1 MLELIDALLERLDE
15 HWAKLATAA
24 GFMAVGWFIGRR
36 RAKSDWQKKEFLHR
50 LNVSLTSIQDGTL
63 RIRTLLEKSCQD
75 VFLNEV
81 AAEAV
86 VAAARSTSAEDP
98 ILPLAKD
105 DYWYYLNAVLNEI
118 SEKFAVGQ
126 IRRDQGEPVTSAR
139 YLVCLTC
146 ECDGSMRTRKIR
158 AMLTQRSLLDS
169 LPEVAPKFESPQHST
184 RWRTLQQLAQ
194 TWRTQPHKFL
204 EVEIC
209 A

>member
-1 MLELIDALLERLDE
+1 MLELVDALLERLDE
-15 HWAKLATAA
+15 HWAKLASAA
-24 GFMAVGWFIGRR
+24 GFMAVGWFFGRR

-50 LNVSLTSIQDGTL
+50 LNVSLTTIHDGVL

-86 VAAARSTSAEDP
+86 VAAARKTSAEDP
-98 ILPLAKD
+98 ILPLPRD

-118 SEKFAVGQ
+118 SERFAEGQ
-126 IRRDQGEPVTSAR
+126 IGRDLGKPVESAR
-139 YLVCLTC
+139 YLICMTC
-146 ECDGSMRTRKIR
+146 ECDGAMRTRKIR
-158 AMLTQRSLLDS
+158 AMLTRRSLLDS
-169 LPEVAPKFESPQHST
+169 LPQDAPKFESPQHAT

-194 TWRTQPHKFL
+194 TWRTEPHKFL

-209 A
+209 M